1 MKHNVES
8 KFMTKYFAAY
18 AATAV
23 VMIAIDLVWLGVI
36 AKPLYRD
43 GIGHLMTESPNI
55 PAAVLFYLM
64 FPVGLMIFA
73 VVPTAG
79 SPEWTTTLIAGAL
92 FGLFT
97 YATYDLTNLATLK
110 GWPIWLA
117 ALDIAWGTLV
127 SAVAAS
133 AGRWAM
139 GWFANS

>member
-1 MKHNVES
+1 
-8 KFMTKYFAAY
+8 MTKYFAAY